1 MVSGL
6 PEPRR
11 SPPERAEKN
20 MQYDLFTTFFGKN
33 KRVLSNTIELW
44 DAIPKYAVSPR
55 QQNACRDRNGRLPVH
70 PQEFEYHPSH
80 RDTPAI
86 TCRLKVQP
94 ASIEVEPGQFVD
106 FYPSSDEELVE
117 EILKKIFS
125 DQQYGVHS
133 VAGNESWVR
142 FTLYMIQKELK
153 TRRKTRSIDEINSN
167 SHFEIMAGSGATEIS
182 SPWSIKS
189 SR

>member
-11 SPPERAEKN
+11 SPPARAERN

-94 ASIEVEPGQFVD
+94 ASIEVELGRFVD
-106 FYPSSDEELVE
+106 FYPRS
-117 EILKKIFS
+117 
-125 DQQYGVHS
+125 
-133 VAGNESWVR
+133 
-142 FTLYMIQKELK
+142 
-153 TRRKTRSIDEINSN
+153 TRN
-167 SHFEIMAGSGATEIS
+167 
-182 SPWSIKS
+182 
-189 SR
+189 